1 MTTTQA
7 IAPTLRHDP
16 IRIVRARVNNLADV
30 TVEIPKARLTVV
42 TGVSG
47 SGKSSLVFD
56 TVAAESQRQLNET
69 FPPFVRNRLPHYGQ
83 PDADALENLTP
94 AVVVDQRR
102 LGGNA
107 RSTVGTATEVAP
119 LLRLLYSRAGT
130 PFVGYSPAFSFND
143 PSGMCLRCQGLGRVT
158 EIDVD
163 RLIDRDRSLDEGA
176 IRFPTFA
183 PGTVRWRRYRDS
195 GFFDTAKP
203 LRDYSD
209 KEWWTLLYADGLTPE
224 HPRPGWPTTSPYEG
238 VLPRLRRTYID
249 RDVDDISADVA
260 AGIERIVT
268 RGPCPA
274 CDGARLNPAALGV
287 TVRGWTIAE
296 CVAMEI
302 GDLIDVIDEIDESTV
317 APVVTAIADRLRAL
331 VSIGLGY
338 LSLDRGTPTLSGGE
352 SQRVK
357 LVRHLGSSLTGM
369 TYILDEPS
377 TGLHPHDVG
386 RLNGLLRRL
395 RDKGNTVLVVEHD
408 SDVIAVADHV
418 IDMGP
423 GAGADGGRILYA
435 GNVAGLT
442 AANTLTGRALR
453 RQLTLDASVRAPSGT
468 IAVEHV
474 TRHNLRDITVTVPL
488 GVLTVVTGVA
498 GSGKSTLVDEVRRHL
513 EPGVV
518 TVDQSPVHASRRST
532 PATYTGVLDRIRG
545 LFARANGVRPA
556 LFSANSAGACPECRG
571 LGVIHTDLAF
581 LDTVTTVCEA
591 CRGTRFNAEALRHRL
606 SGRTISEV
614 LGLTVTTALD
624 FFADETVVAA
634 LGRLDAVG
642 LGYLTLD
649 QPLNTLSGG
658 ESQRLALAAEL
669 DHPGR
674 TYVLDEPTAGLHP
687 SDVAQLL
694 DILDRLVDDG
704 STVIVVEHALEVIG
718 RADWIIDL
726 GPGAGRDGGSVL
738 FEGTP
743 GDLVQD
749 LRSVTGRHLQRVVGR
764 PRL

>member
-7 IAPTLRHDP
+7 IAPALRHDP

-30 TVEIPKARLTVV
+30 TVEIPKAQLTVV

-209 KEWWTLLYADGLTPE
+209 KEWWTLLYADGLKPE

-238 VLPRLRRTYID
+238 LLPRLRRTYID
-249 RDVDDISADVA
+249 RDVDDISADIA
-260 AGIERIVT
+260 AGIEQIVT

-338 LSLDRGTPTLSGGE
+338 LSLDRETPTLSGGE

-468 IAVEHV
+468 VTVEHV
-474 TRHNLRDITVTVPL
+474 TRHNLRDVTVTVPL

-694 DILDRLVDDG
+694 GILDRLVDDG

-726 GPGAGRDGGSVL
+726 GPGAGRDGGIVL

-743 GDLVQD
+743 ADLVKD
-749 LRSVTGRHLQRVVGR
+749 PRSVTGRHLQRVVGR